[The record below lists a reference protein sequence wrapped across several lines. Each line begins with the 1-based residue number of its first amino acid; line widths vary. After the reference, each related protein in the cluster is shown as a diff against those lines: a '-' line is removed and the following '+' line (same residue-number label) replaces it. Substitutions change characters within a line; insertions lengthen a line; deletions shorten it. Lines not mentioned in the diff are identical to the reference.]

1 MIKKKPQYFM
11 SEKGG
16 EQMPEGEITKGLR
29 YRVNV
34 STSVKGI
41 KTWDC
46 TVDGEGFD
54 MGEILERSDELVAE
68 LEKRYPFEVKE

>member
-1 MIKKKPQYFM
+1 MTEI
-11 SEKGG
+11 EKS
-16 EQMPEGEITKGLR
+16 IR

-46 TVDGEGFD
+46 TVDGAGFD
-54 MGEILERSDELVAE
+54 KAKILDGYFNILYHSVEFIYFLIKFV
-68 LEKRYPFEVKE
+68 